1 LRCGISTELHTIF
14 RTEQKSNKKQKKKG
28 VNQKR
33 QFMIILG
40 ILFFIQGII
49 SDFSRSFQTGNV
61 KSIVISIIL
70 WGLVAFILWNLKD
83 RFKEKKQKLKEKFEN
98 SDPNISIT
106 DASLFSI
113 TWFRELYTNIPQD
126 RKKIIQ
132 MSFILIS
139 CALVFLFLKFGNLTY
154 IITAG
159 IIIFAGIGLLLWTV
173 TSEREERDKLHD
185 ELIVAREVQMSL
197 MPKTVPEFND
207 FDVFGLC
214 IPAKEVGGD
223 IYDFVKI
230 DGNNLS
236 ISLMDVSGKGLNAA
250 FTGVFMSGAFASEIK
265 NTKDINKIMFNLNS
279 TLSSHSV
286 KGKFVTFFLSIFDQ
300 ENKILKYVNAGQPK
314 PVFKRDNEVKLMDS
328 NGIRFPLG
336 MKNDVVY
343 SACDLEY
350 KKGDLFIFYTDG
362 ISEAMNADQELYT
375 SLRLQNVVLDSEINS
390 KTSEEICNIILND
403 VKLFTNST
411 DLNDDIAMI
420 VIKI

>member
-1 LRCGISTELHTIF
+1 
-14 RTEQKSNKKQKKKG
+14 
-28 VNQKR
+28 
-33 QFMIILG
+33 MIILG

-61 KSIVISIIL
+61 KSIIISIVL
-70 WGLVAFILWNLKD
+70 WGLVAFIIWNLKD

-113 TWFRELYTNIPQD
+113 TWFRELYTNIPAD

-154 IITAG
+154 ILTAG

-173 TSEREERDKLHD
+173 SSEREERDKMHD
-185 ELIVAREVQMSL
+185 ELIVARGVQMNL
-197 MPKTVPEFND
+197 MPKTLPEFHD
-207 FDVFGLC
+207 YDVFGVC

-230 DGNNLS
+230 DENNLS

-250 FTGVFMSGAFASEIK
+250 FTGVFMTGAFASEIK
-265 NTKDINKIMFNLNS
+265 NTKDISQIMFNLNS
-279 TLSSHSV
+279 TLSAHSV
-286 KGKFVTFFLSIFDQ
+286 KGKFVTFFLTIFNQ
-300 ENKILKYVNAGQPK
+300 EEKILRYVNAGQPK
-314 PVFKRDNEVKLMDS
+314 PVFKRDNEVKLLDS
-328 NGIRFPLG
+328 NGVRFPLG
-336 MKNDVVY
+336 MKNDVNY
-343 SACDLEY
+343 TACDLQF
-350 KKGDLFIFYTDG
+350 KKGDLFVFYTDG
-362 ISEAMNADQELYT
+362 ISEAMNPELELY
-375 SLRLQNVVLDSEINS
+375 SSARLQNIVQNPEINS
-390 KTSEEICNIILND
+390 KTAEEICNIILED
-403 VKLFTNST
+403 VKMFTSSS

-420 VIKI
+420 VVKI